1 MDQAAFDAQRLIDLF
16 AGTAAGQGEQ
26 LKTAVSQAMLQALQ
40 GRALTLEN
48 IAAAMKSVMQA
59 ASAGAA
65 KNALPDLDIRA
76 LLGQAFAGIDSALL
90 GAVEANR
97 VALTTLAAQG
107 ADLRDTHLK
116 KAIDDLDKLQD
127 TMFAAIKEAAQ
138 GAAAPVAGAW
148 GSVLEKM
155 RAEGTL
161 SGTQAAGTVEQLG
174 AQMQGAVR
182 SAQRTSLDAAQALAQ
197 GYTAMVTGVLM
208 GMSEALAARGAA
220 EPKTGN
226 GAASATRPRGD
237 RKAGG

>member
-138 GAAAPVAGAW
+138 GAAAPVAGA
-148 GSVLEKM
+148 
-155 RAEGTL
+155 
-161 SGTQAAGTVEQLG
+161 
-174 AQMQGAVR
+174 
-182 SAQRTSLDAAQALAQ
+182 
-197 GYTAMVTGVLM
+197 
-208 GMSEALAARGAA
+208 
-220 EPKTGN
+220 
-226 GAASATRPRGD
+226 
-237 RKAGG
+237 

>member
-1 MDQAAFDAQRLIDLF
+1 MVQAPFDAQRLIDLF
-16 AGTAAGQGEQ
+16 ASTTAGQGEQ

-48 IAAAMKSVMQA
+48 IGAAMKSVMQA

-65 KNALPDLDIRA
+65 KNALPELDIRA

-116 KAIDDLDKLQD
+116 KAVDDLDKLQD

-161 SGTQAAGTVEQLG
+161 SGTQAAGTVEQLTQ
-174 AQMQGAVR
+174 QMQGAVR
-182 SAQRTSLDAAQALAQ
+182 SAQQTSLDAAQALTQ

-208 GMSEALAARGAA
+208 GMSEALAARGTPGTRA
-220 EPKTGN
+220 GN
-226 GAASATRPRGD
+226 GTAAKGKP
-237 RKAGG
+237 GGSR